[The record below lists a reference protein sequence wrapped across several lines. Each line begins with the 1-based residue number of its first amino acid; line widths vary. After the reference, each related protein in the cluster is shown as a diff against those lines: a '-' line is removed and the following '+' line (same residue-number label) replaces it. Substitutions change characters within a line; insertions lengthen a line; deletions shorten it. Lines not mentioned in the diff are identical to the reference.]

1 MEHVTNTPN
10 AVSGK
15 DKHNGKLTGMFFIMA
30 TVTAIIGLKLYDP
43 ILKTGD
49 LLSGAANRSQIL
61 LGGIFE
67 LMLVVSMAGT
77 AIMLFPYLRKY
88 DGRFALGYLVFRLT
102 EGIIILM
109 GMVSVLAMV
118 TLGESFVAA
127 GETQG
132 ESFRAVG
139 IALKAIHDWTFILGP
154 CLLLGINTSIYSY
167 VFFRTKLV
175 PRPLAVMGIVG
186 AVLILVSGVLAM
198 FNIVPLFTTGAI
210 LLALPI
216 ALYEMILAGW
226 LIAKGFSVFD

>member
-1 MEHVTNTPN
+1 MEHAINTES
-10 AVSGK
+10 AVSEN
-15 DKHNGKLTGMFFIMA
+15 DRRNGKLTGMFFILA

-49 LLSGAANRSQIL
+49 YLLSGAANRSQII

-67 LMLVVSMAGT
+67 LMLVVSMAAT

-109 GMVSVLAMV
+109 GIVSVLAMV
-118 TLGESFVAA
+118 TISESFVAA
-127 GETQG
+127 GEAQG
-132 ESFRAVG
+132 ESFRAAA

-154 CLLLGINTSIYSY
+154 CFVLGINTSIYNY

-175 PRPLAVMGIVG
+175 PRPLAVMGLVG
-186 AVLILVSGVLAM
+186 AVLILTSGVLAM
-198 FNIVPLFTTGAI
+198 FNIVPLFSTGAI
-210 LLALPI
+210 LLALPV

-226 LIAKGFSVFD
+226 LIAKGFSVF